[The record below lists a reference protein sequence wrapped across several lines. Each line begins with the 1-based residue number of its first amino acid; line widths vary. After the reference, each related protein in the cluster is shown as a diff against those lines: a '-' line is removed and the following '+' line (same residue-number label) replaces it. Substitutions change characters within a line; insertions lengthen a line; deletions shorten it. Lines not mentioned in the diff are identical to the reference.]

1 MYKHLL
7 QKIATIPI
15 KSNNKWVLDL
25 ANFDIKEVDW
35 EKTYILSFLC
45 TKETKLRIFQ
55 FKLLHRRIATNSFL
69 YKIEVKDTDKCSFC
83 KSENECLKHLF
94 WDYTIVNEFWNELRT
109 WIQEHI
115 KSKTVINL
123 TQLTCRGLVK
133 NTSNILLHH
142 VLLIARHYIY
152 SCRLNGTLPTC
163 KIFSNIVQTVN
174 GIEKAHASK
183 MNTQEMYDKKWADY
197 RNPLHSEQI

>member
-1 MYKHLL
+1 M
-7 QKIATIPI
+7 
-15 KSNNKWVLDL
+15 
-25 ANFDIKEVDW
+25 FDIKVPYCNYD
-35 EKTYILSFLC
+35 
-45 TKETKLRIFQ
+45 
-55 FKLLHRRIATNSFL
+55 
-69 YKIEVKDTDKCSFC
+69 SFC
-83 KSENECLKHLF
+83 KSETECLIHLF
-94 WDYTIVNEFWNELRT
+94 WDCTIVNEFWNKKLIRT

-163 KIFSNIVQTVN
+163 KIFPNIVQTVN
-174 GIEKAHASK
+174 GIEKAHVSK
-183 MNTQEMYDKKWADY
+183 MNTQEMYDKKLANY